1 MLAVFCVTTAVGTT
15 TVSGA
20 EQNLVN
26 TALTEDQETTAETP
40 DVEAGEKKETMDASV
55 TEEDGKETEQSDQTT
70 GDTASELPTPAAET
84 PGGESGEVQAA
95 VQTGSYYPWVKEDG
109 IWHFKDPDGTVVKGE
124 WREYDNN
131 RYYLEADGTMA
142 VGWKNMDGSWYY
154 FQSWGGV
161 YRDTFYI
168 K

>member
-1 MLAVFCVTTAVGTT
+1 MRNRVIKGMLAVFCVTTAVGTT

-124 WREYDNN
+124 WREY
-131 RYYLEADGTMA
+131 
-142 VGWKNMDGSWYY
+142 V
-154 FQSWGGV
+154 
-161 YRDTFYI
+161 
-168 K
+168 